1 MLCSDDSMRI
11 NPCEVS
17 NKAPGFAG
25 FSEFEVIVNE
35 ARSSSDVDDLV

>member
-1 MLCSDDSMRI
+1 LCSDDLMRI
-11 NPCEVS
+11 NRCEVS

-25 FSEFEVIVNE
+25 FSEFEVVVNE